1 MTATSEPR
9 LKITYATMRNDN
21 EQLHASYDAGLLTAR
36 KELGGTHGI
45 YVNGEW
51 RPAKE
56 TFEKRSP
63 IDGALVGHFA
73 KGTRADVR
81 DAIAAA
87 RAAAPGWART
97 PWLERIA
104 VMRRMADLISE
115 RQMEF
120 AALMAIEVGKNRLE
134 ALGDVEETADL
145 IRYYCDQFE
154 ANDGFDHPMGNLG
167 DPTVHTRSVLKP
179 HGVWAVISPFN
190 FPMALSG
197 GPAGGALVAGN
208 AVVYKPSSDAP
219 LCGVKL
225 AEVADLAGLPR
236 GVFNMVSGP
245 GGTVGA
251 ELQENEGIDGL
262 LFTGSFEIG
271 FNSIFKTF
279 SKRWPKP
286 VVVEMGGKNPAI
298 VSARADLEEAAEGIV
313 RSAFGFAG
321 QKCSACSRVY
331 VEAPVYSA
339 LLEQLVA
346 KTKALTIGDPTDR
359 KIWLGP
365 LVNANAVATYDAAVA
380 EARRDGR
387 IVFGGERLAG
397 MPSDLF
403 VAPTIVADLPF
414 EHRIWRDELFVPLVA
429 GRPGQVAGRGLR
441 ARQRHDLRP
450 DGRLLQRGSRRG
462 RALQGGDRGRRHLHQ
477 PASRRDHR
485 RLAGHPALR
494 RLEGLRHHRQGLRRP
509 VLRPAVHARAI
520 ADAGRL
526 RRLPAGRPAAVLRR
540 RAFGLLRPLGYTEAS
555 IQPA

>member
-9 LKITYATMRNDN
+9 LKITYATLRNDN
-21 EQLHASYDAGLLTAR
+21 EQLHASYDAGLQTAR
-36 KELGGTHGI
+36 AELGGTHGVYI
-45 YVNGEW
+45 NGEW

-63 IDGALVGHFA
+63 IDGVLVGHFA

-81 DAIAAA
+81 DAVAAA
-87 RAAAPGWART
+87 RAAAKGWART
-97 PWLERIA
+97 PSLERVA

-120 AALMAIEVGKNRLE
+120 AALMAIEVGKSRLE

-145 IRYYCDQFE
+145 IRYYADQMV

-167 DPTVHTRSVLKP
+167 DTTVHTRSVLKP

-236 GVFNMVSGP
+236 GVFNMITGP

-251 ELQENEGIDGL
+251 ELQENAGIDGL
-262 LFTGSFEIG
+262 LFTGSYEIG
-271 FNSIFKTF
+271 YNSVFKTF
-279 SKRWPKP
+279 SKEFPKP

-298 VSARADLEEAAEGIV
+298 VSAHADIEEAAEGIV

-331 VEAPVYSA
+331 VEEPAYSA

-359 KIWLGP
+359 KVWLGP
-365 LVNANAVATYDAAVA
+365 VVNAAAVATYEAAVA
-380 EARRDGR
+380 EAKRDGK
-387 IVFGGERLAG
+387 IAFGGERLAG
-397 MPSDLF
+397 MPSELF
-403 VAPTIVADLPF
+403 VAPTIVTDLPF
-414 EHRIWRDELFVPLVA
+414 EHRIWHDELFVPLVA
-429 GRPGQVAGRGLR
+429 VGRVKSLDEAFERANDTRYGLTAGFFSED
-441 ARQRHDLRP
+441 HEEI
-450 DGRLLQRGSRRG
+450 
-462 RALQGGDRGRRHLHQ
+462 DRFEE
-477 PASRRDHR
+477 AIE
-485 RLAGHPALR
+485 AG
-494 RLEGLRHHRQGLRRP
+494 
-509 VLRPAVHARAI
+509 VI
-520 ADAGRL
+520 YIN
-526 RRLPAGRPAAVLRR
+526 R
-540 RAFGLLRPLGYTEAS
+540 RAGATTGAWPG
-555 IQPA
+555 IQPFGGWKGSGTTGKASGGLYYVQQFMREQSQTVVD